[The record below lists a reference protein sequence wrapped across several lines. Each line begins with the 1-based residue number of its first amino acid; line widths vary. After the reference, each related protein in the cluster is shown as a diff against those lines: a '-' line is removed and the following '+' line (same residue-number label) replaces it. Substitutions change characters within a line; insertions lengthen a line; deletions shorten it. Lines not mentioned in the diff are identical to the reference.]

1 MRDGIERG
9 TGEVREQTAHLG
21 AVLCPGTLAGDLL
34 REIPIIPLAICPC
47 VSIQKDTPERE
58 RERERDRQTDR
69 DRETDRDSWCMRTLR
84 VSVF

>member
-9 TGEVREQTAHLG
+9 TGEVREQTAHIG

-58 RERERDRQTDR
+58 RETETETERQTERDRDP
-69 DRETDRDSWCMRTLR
+69 WCMRTLR